1 MSLVMVETVN
11 VNKKKGGRDMRKLI
25 EDIIQYQTGNILVD
39 LFCICGLFV
48 IPIIITEFELERTQS
63 SESVLSMY
71 FKNLII
77 LATILVIWHEIC
89 T

>member
-1 MSLVMVETVN
+1 
-11 VNKKKGGRDMRKLI
+11 MRKLI

-39 LFCICGLFV
+39 LFNICGLFV
-48 IPIIITEFELERTQS
+48 IPIIITQFELERTQS

-71 FKNLII
+71 LKNLII
-77 LATILVIWHEIC
+77 VVTICVVWHEIC

>member
-1 MSLVMVETVN
+1 
-11 VNKKKGGRDMRKLI
+11 MRKLI

-39 LFCICGLFV
+39 LFYICGLFV
-48 IPIIITEFELERTQS
+48 ISIIITEFELERTQS

-71 FKNLII
+71 LKNLII
-77 LATILVIWHEIC
+77 VVTICVVWHEIC

>member
-1 MSLVMVETVN
+1 
-11 VNKKKGGRDMRKLI
+11 MRKLI
-25 EDIIQYQTGNILVD
+25 EDIIQYQAGNILVD
-39 LFCICGLFV
+39 LFYICGLFV

-71 FKNLII
+71 LKNLII
-77 LATILVIWHEIC
+77 VVTICVVWHEIC

>member
-1 MSLVMVETVN
+1 MSKLVEY
-11 VNKKKGGRDMRKLI
+11 I
-25 EDIIQYQTGNILVD
+25 SQYHTGNILFDILLV
-39 LFCICGLFV
+39 CGLFV

-77 LATILVIWHEIC
+77 LATIFVIWHEIC

>member
-1 MSLVMVETVN
+1 MSKLVEY
-11 VNKKKGGRDMRKLI
+11 I
-25 EDIIQYQTGNILVD
+25 SQYHTGNILFD
-39 LFCICGLFV
+39 ILFVCGLFV

-71 FKNLII
+71 LKNLII

>member
-1 MSLVMVETVN
+1 MSKLVEY
-11 VNKKKGGRDMRKLI
+11 I
-25 EDIIQYQTGNILVD
+25 SQYHTGNILFDILLV
-39 LFCICGLFV
+39 CGLFV
-48 IPIIITEFELERTQS
+48 IPILITEFELERTQS

>member
-1 MSLVMVETVN
+1 MS
-11 VNKKKGGRDMRKLI
+11 KLI

-48 IPIIITEFELERTQS
+48 IPIIITQFDLEQTQS
-63 SESVLSMY
+63 AESVLSMY
-71 FKNLII
+71 LKNLII
-77 LATILVIWHEIC
+77 FVTICVIWHEIC

>member
-1 MSLVMVETVN
+1 
-11 VNKKKGGRDMRKLI
+11 MRKLI

-77 LATILVIWHEIC
+77 LVTIYVIWHKIC

>member
-1 MSLVMVETVN
+1 MSKLVEY
-11 VNKKKGGRDMRKLI
+11 I
-25 EDIIQYQTGNILVD
+25 SQYHTGNILFDILLV
-39 LFCICGLFV
+39 CGLFV

>member
-1 MSLVMVETVN
+1 
-11 VNKKKGGRDMRKLI
+11 MRKLI

-39 LFCICGLFV
+39 LFYICGLFV

-71 FKNLII
+71 LKKLNHRGNNLCC
-77 LATILVIWHEIC
+77 LA
-89 T
+89 

>member
-1 MSLVMVETVN
+1 
-11 VNKKKGGRDMRKLI
+11 MRKLI

-39 LFCICGLFV
+39 LFYICGLFV

-71 FKNLII
+71 
-77 LATILVIWHEIC
+77 
-89 T
+89 

>member
-1 MSLVMVETVN
+1 MSKLVEY
-11 VNKKKGGRDMRKLI
+11 I
-25 EDIIQYQTGNILVD
+25 SQYHTGNILFDILLV
-39 LFCICGLFV
+39 CGLFV

-63 SESVLSMY
+63 SESVLNMY

>member
-1 MSLVMVETVN
+1 MSKLVEY
-11 VNKKKGGRDMRKLI
+11 I
-25 EDIIQYQTGNILVD
+25 SQYHTGNILFDILLV
-39 LFCICGLFV
+39 CGLFV

-77 LATILVIWHEIC
+77 LATILVIWH
-89 T
+89 

>member
-1 MSLVMVETVN
+1 MSKLVEYISQYHT
-11 VNKKKGGRDMRKLI
+11 GSILF
-25 EDIIQYQTGNILVD
+25 DILLV
-39 LFCICGLFV
+39 CGLFV

-71 FKNLII
+71 FNNLII

>member
-1 MSLVMVETVN
+1 
-11 VNKKKGGRDMRKLI
+11 MRKLI

-48 IPIIITEFELERTQS
+48 IPIIITQFELERTQS

-71 FKNLII
+71 LKNLII
-77 LATILVIWHEIC
+77 VVTICVVWHEIC

>member
-1 MSLVMVETVN
+1 MS
-11 VNKKKGGRDMRKLI
+11 KLI

-39 LFCICGLFV
+39 LFYICGLFV
-48 IPIIITEFELERTQS
+48 IPIIVTEFELERTQS

-71 FKNLII
+71 LKNLII
-77 LATILVIWHEIC
+77 VVTICVVWHEIC

>member
-1 MSLVMVETVN
+1 
-11 VNKKKGGRDMRKLI
+11 MRKLI

-39 LFCICGLFV
+39 LFYICGLFV

-63 SESVLSMY
+63 SESVLNMY

-77 LATILVIWHEIC
+77 LVTILVIWHKIC

>member
-1 MSLVMVETVN
+1 
-11 VNKKKGGRDMRKLI
+11 MRRLI

-39 LFCICGLFV
+39 LFYICGLFV
-48 IPIIITEFELERTQS
+48 IPIIITQFELERTQS

-77 LATILVIWHEIC
+77 VVTICVVWHEIC

>member
-1 MSLVMVETVN
+1 
-11 VNKKKGGRDMRKLI
+11 MRKLI

-39 LFCICGLFV
+39 LFYICGLFV
-48 IPIIITEFELERTQS
+48 IPIIITESELERTQS

-71 FKNLII
+71 LKNLII
-77 LATILVIWHEIC
+77 VVTICVVWHEIC

>member
-1 MSLVMVETVN
+1 MSKLVEYISQYHT
-11 VNKKKGGRDMRKLI
+11 GSILF
-25 EDIIQYQTGNILVD
+25 DILLV
-39 LFCICGLFV
+39 CGLFV